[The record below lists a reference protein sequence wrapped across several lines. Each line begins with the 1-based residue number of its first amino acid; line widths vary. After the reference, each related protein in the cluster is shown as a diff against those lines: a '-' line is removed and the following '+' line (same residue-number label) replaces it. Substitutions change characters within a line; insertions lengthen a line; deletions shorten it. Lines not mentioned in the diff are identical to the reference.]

1 MHWDCKVELRDR
13 GCPAFSQGPRQV
25 AAGGV
30 QRVVRF
36 LEAKSMTTKFE
47 L

>member
-1 MHWDCKVELRDR
+1 MHWDYEVELRDR
-13 GCPAFSQGPRQV
+13 ERHVSGPRQV